1 MANLGQLP
9 TEILEKIFSH
19 LNALGLSRCAQVN
32 RRFKDICQEK
42 SVEKVNL
49 CSSEISFKKLQN
61 ILERGCKYLNLYG
74 STITNDPKDVNSK
87 SRVNSK
93 IISKLKYLEMSGCA
107 GHEGTLEWIVDS
119 CHSLENFSYDH
130 SPISHTF
137 LGWWEPEKSTP
148 FISRLFTQNGS
159 TLKVNLEFKI
169 CQDTYPISMSI
180 FLFIL

>member
-1 MANLGQLP
+1 MANLGKLP

-19 LNALGLSRCAQVN
+19 LNALELSRCAQVN
-32 RRFKDICQEK
+32 QRFNNICQEK

-49 CSSEISFKKLQN
+49 CSREISFKKIQN

-74 STITNDPKDVNSK
+74 STITNDPKDVNAK

-119 CHSLENFSYDH
+119 CRSLENFSYDH

-148 FISRLFTQNGS
+148 FISRLFMQNGS
-159 TLKVNLEFKI
+159 TLKVNHDL
-169 CQDTYPISMSI
+169 
-180 FLFIL
+180 